1 MDPTE
6 RDHPRTHRA
15 LIAVELLLTTT
26 ISVGTVATVPAAA
39 ATLAFPNTVVP
50 APVSAVASGATFT
63 LPPAATI
70 SSDVADVGNY
80 LAGVLRSSTGY
91 AIPVSD
97 GSGGSGTIELQLSG
111 APASV
116 GTQGYQLTITG
127 TGGARQ
133 ANPAAGPFP
142 GGPTPLQLLPPAAA
156 GRTA

>member
-6 RDHPRTHRA
+6 RDHPRTHHA
-15 LIAVELLLTTT
+15 LIAVALLLTTT

-39 ATLAFPNTVVP
+39 ATPAFPNTVVP

-70 SSDVADVGNY
+70 SSDVADIGNY

-97 GSGGSGTIELQLSG
+97 RSGGASHPQPPPSG
-111 APASV
+111 APARPR
-116 GTQGYQLTITG
+116 GHGY
-127 TGGARQ
+127 
-133 ANPAAGPFP
+133 
-142 GGPTPLQLLPPAAA
+142 PPP
-156 GRTA
+156 